1 MKAVE
6 GNMHII

>member
-1 MKAVE
+1 MF